1 MHFAIDKL
9 KETVP
14 IWKKEI
20 YLDGEDEWK
29 QNKECKWSGDRGM
42 ASCNGNGN

>member
-20 YLDGEDEWK
+20 YLDGKDEWK

-42 ASCNGNGN
+42 ASCNGNGK